1 MQLMPR
7 TATELGVPAE
17 QVNDPQ
23 ANVAAAA
30 RLIRK
35 LTGQLT
41 DVPDANERLKFVLAS
56 YNGGLGHV
64 RDAMALARK
73 YGRNPHRWDEVASY
87 ILGLQTSQYYRD
99 PVVKHGYM
107 IGTETAGYVQ
117 AILKRWQG
125 YGGSVLLSRSP
136 ALPEAPAQNAPP
148 AAPDAGKGSRA
159 PRKNKYSSGVRI
171 MSPDD
176 PEFNQMQPH

>member
-23 ANVAAAA
+23 TNVAAAA

-35 LTGQLT
+35 LTGQLA

-73 YGRNPHRWDEVASY
+73 YGRNPHRWDEVAPY
-87 ILGLQTSQYYRD
+87 ILGLQTPQYYRD
-99 PVVKHGYM
+99 PVVKHG
-107 IGTETAGYVQ
+107 I
-117 AILKRWQG
+117 
-125 YGGSVLLSRSP
+125 
-136 ALPEAPAQNAPP
+136 
-148 AAPDAGKGSRA
+148 
-159 PRKNKYSSGVRI
+159 
-171 MSPDD
+171 
-176 PEFNQMQPH
+176 